1 MGLRTSSGSPLVKPK
16 LYKTSASNVISL
28 AEKQDRFLNLG
39 ELTDLN
45 TYFSSGNRRLDI
57 AKVISLNANLIISR
71 AADRIFVGGSPLSFL
86 ERPQAAVTLTSD
98 QASSTSIQ
106 STKGLGN
113 GNIFQNFFKSTS
125 EAPTGFKP
133 INVVRY
139 GSSNM
144 KKSIR
149 DLDWFL
155 RYVTYA
161 IVAGDTSILIVNTK
175 GLRELID
182 KACSSSAAI
191 VALKEMK
198 NVSLSLFNYDIE
210 SQNIVRLYFNT
221 LVSEFESPASSS
233 KVRKR
238 NSLDL
243 QGLAIPDI
251 YLVAADKSL
260 RYVMKPN
267 LSNTEKAQ
275 VIKACYRQVFER
287 DIAKAYGLSL
297 LELESKLKNL
307 QISVKEFIRA
317 LGKSTLY
324 RKNFYEG
331 FTNSRVVELAFRHFM
346 GRGLSSLQEFRKYF
360 AILSS
365 NGLDAL
371 IDSIINNSEYAEYF
385 GEETVPYI
393 RGYGQEAQE
402 CRNWGSQFAL
412 FKYSAPFRTIPQF
425 ITLFADYTQLPPS
438 QHCYGKL
445 NDPLNIQFGAIF
457 KNSYVNEQSRPVLFP
472 RGSRRILV
480 YKGAGIFNQLGSP
493 NALEKPPSNVSIAK
507 WSKETDLNF
516 ILNAAYL
523 RVFGRYVYEEEK
535 IALRPLENEFKR
547 RSISVRDFVGQLA
560 KSDVFRSLYWSRL
573 YICKSIEYIHIRLLG
588 RPTYGRTEINNYF
601 DIVYKS
607 GFYAFVDSLVNS
619 REYIK
624 CFGNDTV
631 PYDRYSTP
639 EAVSSSIFRLSFI
652 NSVSYKSL
660 KPKIEKFI
668 QLGVARDAKSLSS
681 LNSKV
686 FQGVSQARSQ
696 KRVFKVSDYSNVMNL
711 RIVFY
716 AALRQVF
723 ERNIEPYIKGGE
735 FKDIESLFLSGKISV
750 RELIKE
756 IGSSSLY
763 RKEFYIPFP
772 NTQVIEFCTKHFL
785 GRAPKNQS
793 EIRYYNQVL
802 AVQGLREM
810 INYMINSKEYL
821 SVFGDDIVP
830 YRRFPTLPAANF
842 PNTQRLYS
850 RQTKQNRN
858 IVVPSFSGL
867 LNTV

>member
-16 LYKTSASNVISL
+16 FYKTSASNVISV

-45 TYFSSGNRRLDI
+45 TYFGSGNRRLDI

-86 ERPQAAVTLTSD
+86 ERPQAAVTLTPD
-98 QASSTSIQ
+98 QASATSIQ
-106 STKGLGN
+106 SITSLSPGS
-113 GNIFQNFFKSTS
+113 IFQNLFKSTS

-139 GSSNM
+139 GPANM
-144 KKSIR
+144 RKSIR

-161 IVAGDTSILIVNTK
+161 IVAGDTSILTVNTR
-175 GLRELID
+175 GLKEFID
-182 KACSSSAAI
+182 TACSSAAAI

-221 LVSEFESPASSS
+221 LVSEFESPAVGSTI
-233 KVRKR
+233 RKR
-238 NSLDL
+238 NSTDL
-243 QGLAIPDI
+243 QGLAIPYI
-251 YLVAADKSL
+251 YLVASNKSL

-267 LSNTEKAQ
+267 LSNEEKAQ

-287 DIAKAYGLSL
+287 DVVKAYSLSL

-307 QISVKEFIRA
+307 QISVKEFIRH
-317 LGKSTLY
+317 LGKSTIY
-324 RKNFYEG
+324 KKNFYQG

-365 NGLDAL
+365 NGIEAL
-371 IDSIINNSEYAEYF
+371 VDIIINTPEYAEYF
-385 GEETVPYI
+385 GEETVPYV
-393 RGYGQEAQE
+393 RGYGEEAQE
-402 CRNWGSQFAL
+402 CRNWGVQFSL
-412 FKYSAPFRTIPQF
+412 FKYSAPFRTVPQF
-425 ITLFADYTQLPPS
+425 VTLFADYSQPSRS

-457 KNSYVNEQSRPVLFP
+457 KDIYTNEQSRPVIFP
-472 RGSRRILV
+472 RGSRRILI
-480 YKGAGIFNQLGSP
+480 YKGPGICNQLGSP
-493 NALEKPPSNVSIAK
+493 NALERPPFNVSIVK
-507 WSKETDLNF
+507 YGKDTDLNF

-535 IALRPLENEFKR
+535 ISLRSLENEFKR
-547 RSISVRDFVGQLA
+547 KAISVRDFVTQLA

-573 YICKSIEYIHIRLLG
+573 YVCKSIEYIHLRLLG

-607 GFYAFVDSLVNS
+607 GFYAFIDSLVNS

-631 PYDRYSTP
+631 PYDRYSTAG
-639 EAVSSSIFRLSFI
+639 AVASSIFRPSFI
-652 NSVSYKSL
+652 NSVSYKPL
-660 KPKIEKFI
+660 KPSLEKFI
-668 QLGVARDAKSLSS
+668 KLGAAKEIKSLSS

-686 FQGVSQARSQ
+686 FQGVTKARFQ
-696 KRVFKVSDYSNVMNL
+696 KCIFKVNDYSNVMNL

-716 AALRQVF
+716 AALRQAF

-735 FKDIESLFLSGKISV
+735 FKNVESLFLSGKINV

-756 IGSSSLY
+756 IGSSNLY

-802 AVQGLREM
+802 AVQGLKDT
-810 INYMINSKEYL
+810 ISYMINSKEYL
-821 SVFGDDIVP
+821 SVFGDNIVP
-830 YRRFPTLPAANF
+830 YRRFLTLPAANF
-842 PNTQRLYS
+842 SNTQRLYA

-867 LNTV
+867 LNSL